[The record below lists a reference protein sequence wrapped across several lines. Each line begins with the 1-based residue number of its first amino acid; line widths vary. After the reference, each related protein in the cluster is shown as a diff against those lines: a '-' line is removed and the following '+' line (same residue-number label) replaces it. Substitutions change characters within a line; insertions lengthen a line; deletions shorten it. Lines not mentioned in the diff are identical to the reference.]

1 MSWHTFSEFAIPHI
15 PQRIESRRSICAP
28 FTKGVIRAGRQII
41 EAVALSTHRESHHL
55 PVRKDSS

>member
-41 EAVALSTHRESHHL
+41 EDGGTL
-55 PVRKDSS
+55 PQNEEPEI